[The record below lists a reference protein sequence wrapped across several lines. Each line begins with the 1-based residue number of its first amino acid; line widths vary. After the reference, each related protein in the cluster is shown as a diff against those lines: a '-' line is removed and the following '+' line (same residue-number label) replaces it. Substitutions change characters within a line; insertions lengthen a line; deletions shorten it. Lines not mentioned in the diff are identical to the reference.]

1 MENDC
6 IKRNGGNVMD
16 QQNEEPVKSSK
27 AARVLRIVIIS
38 VVGFLLL
45 SVLCVSIFVMSFRS
59 IGDDVKSSGYF
70 QYIIEKDDNSN
81 EKVVAVVGLTY
92 DGMNREV
99 IDVPREIDGKPVRYI
114 GRRVTKVNLMG
125 VEYYHFESDNL
136 KKIYLPDTV
145 RMIDSDVFDYL
156 KRADELEIMLCSCYN
171 TTIRDIGEFNR
182 IYLYKT
188 LYESGDFSSNYAP
201 ANIVFM
207 NNYSDEVNG
216 GYYRLDNVE
225 TGETLPEP
233 PAPEREGYIFG
244 GWYTEPECV
253 TAWDFGDP
261 PHIEEDAEFR
271 LYAKWRAM

>member
-1 MENDC
+1 M
-6 IKRNGGNVMD
+6 
-16 QQNEEPVKSSK
+16 
-27 AARVLRIVIIS
+27 
-38 VVGFLLL
+38 L

-59 IGDDVKSSGYF
+59 IGDDIKSSGDF
-70 QYIIEKDDNSN
+70 EYIVDKDEITN

-99 IDVPREIDGKPVRYI
+99 IDVPREIEGKPVRYI

-125 VEYYHFESDNL
+125 VEYYHFESENL

-156 KRADELEIMLCSCYN
+156 KRADELEIMLCSCHN

-188 LYESGDFSSNYAP
+188 LYESGDFSGDYAF

-216 GYYRLDNVE
+216 GYYRLDNIG
-225 TGETLPEP
+225 TGETIPEP
-233 PAPEREGYIFG
+233 PAPKRDGYTFG

-253 TAWDFGDP
+253 TAWDFGDSP
-261 PHIEEDAEFR
+261 RIEEDAEFR

>member
-1 MENDC
+1 
-6 IKRNGGNVMD
+6 MD
-16 QQNEEPVKSSK
+16 QQNEEPVRSSK
-27 AARVLRIVIIS
+27 AARVIRIVIIS

-59 IGDDVKSSGYF
+59 IGDDIKSSGDF
-70 QYIIEKDDNSN
+70 EYIVDKDEITN

-99 IDVPREIDGKPVRYI
+99 IDVPREIEGKPVRYI

-125 VEYYHFESDNL
+125 VEYYHFESENL

-156 KRADELEIMLCSCYN
+156 KRADELEIMLCSCHN

-188 LYESGDFSSNYAP
+188 LYESGDFSGDYAF

-216 GYYRLDNVE
+216 GYYRLDNIG
-225 TGETLPEP
+225 TGETIPEP
-233 PAPEREGYIFG
+233 LAPKREGYTFG

-253 TAWDFGDP
+253 TAWNFGDSP
-261 PHIEEDAEFR
+261 RIEEGVEFR
-271 LYAKWRAM
+271 LYAKWSVM

>member
-1 MENDC
+1 
-6 IKRNGGNVMD
+6 MD
-16 QQNEEPVKSSK
+16 QQNEKSVKSSK
-27 AARVLRIVIIS
+27 TARVLRIVIIS
-38 VVGFLLL
+38 VVGLLLL

-59 IGDDVKSSGYF
+59 IGDDIKSSGDF
-70 QYIIEKDDNSN
+70 EYIVDKDEITN

-99 IDVPREIDGKPVRYI
+99 IDVPREIEGKPVRYI
-114 GRRVTKVNLMG
+114 GRRVTKINLMG
-125 VEYYHFESDNL
+125 VEYYHFESENL

-156 KRADELEIMLCSCYN
+156 KRADELEIMLCSCHN

-188 LYESGDFSSNYAP
+188 LYESGDFSGDYAF

-216 GYYRLDNVE
+216 GYYRLDNIG
-225 TGETLPEP
+225 TGETIPEP
-233 PAPEREGYIFG
+233 PRQSARDILSAVGIPN
-244 GWYTEPECV
+244 PN
-253 TAWDFGDP
+253 A
-261 PHIEEDAEFR
+261 
-271 LYAKWRAM
+271 

>member
-1 MENDC
+1 
-6 IKRNGGNVMD
+6 MD
-16 QQNEEPVKSSK
+16 QQNEKSVKSSK
-27 AARVLRIVIIS
+27 TARVLRIVIIS
-38 VVGFLLL
+38 VVGLLLL

-59 IGDDVKSSGYF
+59 IGDDIKSSGDF
-70 QYIIEKDDNSN
+70 EYIVDKDEITN

-99 IDVPREIDGKPVRYI
+99 IDVPREIEGKPVRYI

-125 VEYYHFESDNL
+125 VEYYHFESENL

-156 KRADELEIMLCSCYN
+156 KRADELEIMLCSCHN

-188 LYESGDFSSNYAP
+188 LYESGDFSGDYAF

-216 GYYRLDNVE
+216 GYYRLDNIG
-225 TGETLPEP
+225 TGKTIPEP
-233 PAPEREGYIFG
+233 PAPEREGYTFG

-253 TAWDFGDP
+253 TAWDFGDSP
-261 PHIEEDAEFR
+261 RIEEGAEFR

>member
-1 MENDC
+1 
-6 IKRNGGNVMD
+6 MD
-16 QQNEEPVKSSK
+16 QQNEKPVKSSK

-45 SVLCVSIFVMSFRS
+45 SVLCVTIFVMSFRS
-59 IGDDVKSSGYF
+59 IGDDIKSSGDF
-70 QYIIEKDDNSN
+70 EYIVDKDEITN

-99 IDVPREIDGKPVRYI
+99 IDVPREIEGKPVRYI

-125 VEYYHFESDNL
+125 VEYYHFESENL

-156 KRADELEIMLCSCYN
+156 KRADELEIMLCSCHN

-188 LYESGDFSSNYAP
+188 LYESGDFSGDYAP

-216 GYYRLDNVE
+216 GYYRLDNIG
-225 TGETLPEP
+225 TGETIPEP
-233 PAPEREGYIFG
+233 PAPERERYIFG

-253 TAWDFGDP
+253 TAWNFGDSP
-261 PHIEEDAEFR
+261 RIEEDAEFK

>member
-1 MENDC
+1 
-6 IKRNGGNVMD
+6 MD
-16 QQNEEPVKSSK
+16 QQNEKPVKSSK

-45 SVLCVSIFVMSFRS
+45 SVLSVTIFVISFRS
-59 IGDDVKSSGYF
+59 VGDDIKSSGYF
-70 QYIIEKDDNSN
+70 EYIVEKDDITN

-125 VEYYHFESDNL
+125 VEYYHFESENL

-156 KRADELEIMLCSCYN
+156 KRADELEIMLCSCHN

-188 LYESGDFSSNYAP
+188 LYESGDFSGDYAF

-216 GYYRLDNVE
+216 GYYRLDNIG
-225 TGETLPEP
+225 TGETIPEP
-233 PAPEREGYIFG
+233 PAPEREGYTFG

-253 TAWDFGDP
+253 TAWDFGDSP
-261 PHIEEDAEFR
+261 RIEEGVEFR

>member
-1 MENDC
+1 
-6 IKRNGGNVMD
+6 MD
-16 QQNEEPVKSSK
+16 QQNEKSVKSSK
-27 AARVLRIVIIS
+27 TARVLRIVIIS
-38 VVGFLLL
+38 VVGLLLL

-59 IGDDVKSSGYF
+59 IGDDIKSSGDF
-70 QYIIEKDDNSN
+70 EYIVDKDEITN

-99 IDVPREIDGKPVRYI
+99 IDVPREIEGKPVRYI

-125 VEYYHFESDNL
+125 VEYYHFESENL

-156 KRADELEIMLCSCYN
+156 KRADELEIMLCSCHN

-188 LYESGDFSSNYAP
+188 LYESGDFSSDYAF

-216 GYYRLDNVE
+216 GYYRLDNIG
-225 TGETLPEP
+225 TGETIPEP
-233 PAPEREGYIFG
+233 PAPERERYIFG

-253 TAWDFGDP
+253 TAWDFGDSP
-261 PHIEEDAEFR
+261 RIEEDAEFR

>member
-1 MENDC
+1 
-6 IKRNGGNVMD
+6 MD
-16 QQNEEPVKSSK
+16 QQNEKPVKSSK

-45 SVLCVSIFVMSFRS
+45 SVLCVTIFVMSFRS
-59 IGDDVKSSGYF
+59 IGDDIKSSGDF
-70 QYIIEKDDNSN
+70 EYIVDKDEITN

-99 IDVPREIDGKPVRYI
+99 IDVPREIEGKPVRYI

-125 VEYYHFESDNL
+125 VEYYHFESENL

-156 KRADELEIMLCSCYN
+156 KRADELEIMLCSCHN

-188 LYESGDFSSNYAP
+188 LYESGDFSGDYAF

-216 GYYRLDNVE
+216 GYYRLDNIG
-225 TGETLPEP
+225 TGETIPEP
-233 PAPEREGYIFG
+233 LAPKREGYTFG

-253 TAWDFGDP
+253 TAWNFGDSP
-261 PHIEEDAEFR
+261 RIEEGVEFR
-271 LYAKWRAM
+271 LYAKWSVM

>member
-1 MENDC
+1 
-6 IKRNGGNVMD
+6 MD
-16 QQNEEPVKSSK
+16 QQNEKPVKSSK

-45 SVLCVSIFVMSFRS
+45 SVLCVTIFVMSFRS
-59 IGDDVKSSGYF
+59 IGDDIKSSGDF
-70 QYIIEKDDNSN
+70 EYIVDKDEITN

-99 IDVPREIDGKPVRYI
+99 IDVPREIEGKPVRYI

-125 VEYYHFESDNL
+125 VEYYHFESENL

-156 KRADELEIMLCSCYN
+156 KRADELEIMLCSCHN

-188 LYESGDFSSNYAP
+188 LYESGDFSGDYAF

-216 GYYRLDNVE
+216 GYYRLDNIG
-225 TGETLPEP
+225 TGETIPEP
-233 PAPEREGYIFG
+233 LAPKREGYTFG

-253 TAWDFGDP
+253 TAWDFGYSP
-261 PHIEEDAEFR
+261 RIEEGVEFR

>member
-1 MENDC
+1 
-6 IKRNGGNVMD
+6 MD
-16 QQNEEPVKSSK
+16 QQNEKPVKSSK

-45 SVLCVSIFVMSFRS
+45 SVLCVSIFIISFRS

-114 GRRVTKVNLMG
+114 GRRVAKVNLMG

-207 NNYSDEVNG
+207 NNSSDEVNG

-233 PAPEREGYIFG
+233 PAPEREGYTFG

-253 TAWDFGDP
+253 TAWDFGDS